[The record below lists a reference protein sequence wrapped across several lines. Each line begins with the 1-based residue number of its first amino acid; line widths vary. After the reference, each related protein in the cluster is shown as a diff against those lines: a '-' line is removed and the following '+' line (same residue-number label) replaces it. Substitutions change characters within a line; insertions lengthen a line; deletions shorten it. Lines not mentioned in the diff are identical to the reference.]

1 MTAPW
6 PTGMPRSLTY
16 PAGSVADLLAGS
28 AAVHGERT
36 ALVDGDLRISFAELH
51 ERALRTAQ
59 GLREHGV
66 RPGDVVALH
75 LPNSAWFTVAYYGT
89 LLAGATMAALNPA
102 LPPAALSSQLADI
115 GATAAFT
122 HPSCAGQLAEAAGG
136 RLRLAVLVEPTAAAP
151 APAVAAGVPERL
163 AEQVVPLAELLTR
176 VPAPAT
182 PVGPEDVAHLAFTG
196 GTTGRPKAIRVLH
209 RNLLANVLQMACWR
223 SAAVPRTDAAGRITL
238 QRVPGADARF
248 AVPLGGATVVAIAP
262 MFHAMGTVTQNL
274 FVASGVTAVVFG
286 RFDPARYLDAVER
299 HGAHTIT
306 GSPSLFHSLLAAP
319 GIRERDL
326 GSVRLLSSGAAP
338 LEPATMD
345 ELRQVFPNALV
356 MEAYGLSEAT
366 QGLVFPPLEQG
377 AGTPRG
383 SVGVPLFDTE
393 VELRGPDGRTP
404 VEPGGTGE
412 LWARG
417 PQVTGGYLDQP
428 ALTAEQFAD
437 GWLRTGDLARRDEDG
452 WYFLVGRAKDML
464 IYKGY
469 NVYPGPLEA
478 LLCEHPA
485 VAQATVVGL
494 PDASAGELP
503 AAYVVLHA
511 GAAATPELAEQLKAH
526 VAAHVA
532 PYQRVRHLEFLPE
545 LPVSPAGKI
554 LKRVLRER
562 GRGAGA

>member
-28 AAVHGERT
+28 AATYGERT
-36 ALVDGDLRISFAELH
+36 ALVDGDLRISFAELD
-51 ERALRTAQ
+51 ERARRTAQ

-151 APAVAAGVPERL
+151 AAAAAVPERL
-163 AEQVVPLAELLTR
+163 AGQVVPLAELLTR
-176 VPAPAT
+176 APAPAT

-223 SAAVPRTDAAGRITL
+223 SAAVPRTDAEGRITL
-238 QRVPGADARF
+238 HRVPTADARF
-248 AVPLGGATVVAIAP
+248 TVPLGGATVVAIAP

-299 HGAHTIT
+299 HGAHTVT
-306 GSPSLFHSLLAAP
+306 GSPSLFHALLAAP
-319 GIRERDL
+319 GIRDRDL
-326 GSVRLLSSGAAP
+326 GAVRLLSSGAAP

-366 QGLVFPPLEQG
+366 QGLLFPPLEPD

-393 VELRGPDGRTP
+393 AQLRGTDGRTP
-404 VEPGGTGE
+404 VETGETGE

-417 PQVTGGYLDQP
+417 PQITGGYLDQP
-428 ALTAEQFAD
+428 ALTAEQFED
-437 GWLRTGDLARRDEDG
+437 GWLRTGDLARQDEDG

-485 VAQATVVGL
+485 VAQASVVGL
-494 PDASAGELP
+494 PDAAAGELP
-503 AAYVVLHA
+503 AAYVVLQA
-511 GAAATPELAEQLKAH
+511 GAAATPGLADELKAH

-532 PYQRVRHLEFLPE
+532 PYQRIRHLEFLPQ

-562 GRGAGA
+562 GRTAEA